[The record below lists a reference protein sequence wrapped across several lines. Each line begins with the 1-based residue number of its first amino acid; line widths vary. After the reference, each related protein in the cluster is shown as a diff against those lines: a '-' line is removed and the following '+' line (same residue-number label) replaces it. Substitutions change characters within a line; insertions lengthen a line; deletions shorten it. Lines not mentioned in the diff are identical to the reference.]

1 MTESIN
7 ITELLATWSNG
18 KTEALDRLLPLVE
31 AELRRIAHNYMRRE
45 NVNHTLQTTALVNEA
60 FLQLIN
66 QKAVQWQNRAHFFA
80 LSSKIMRRI
89 LLNHAR
95 NRVANKRGGGA
106 EHISFENTV
115 VLSLEKS
122 AEIIALDE
130 ALERLAKIDKTK
142 SRIVEMRF
150 FGGLT
155 VEEAAEAIGV
165 SPVTVAVHW
174 RLGEG
179 VARARDSQ
187 RKFYR
192 IVFACF
198 SFVSYSLLGLY
209 SVNLQAGFVIQL
221 SV

>member
-7 ITELLATWSNG
+7 ITEMLAAWSSG
-18 KTEALDRLLPLVE
+18 KTEVLDRLMPLVE
-31 AELRRIAHNYMRRE
+31 TELRRIAHNYMRRE

-60 FLQLIN
+60 FLRLVD
-66 QKAVQWQNRAHFFA
+66 QKAVRWQNRTHFFA
-80 LSSKIMRRI
+80 LSSKIMRRV

-95 NRVANKRGGGA
+95 DRVACKRGGA
-106 EHISFENTV
+106 AQHVSLENTV
-115 VLSLEKS
+115 VLSPEKS

-165 SPVTVAVHW
+165 APVTVAVHW
-174 RLGEG
+174 RLAKAWLGREIRG
-179 VARARDSQ
+179 KNFVA
-187 RKFYR
+187 
-192 IVFACF
+192 
-198 SFVSYSLLGLY
+198 
-209 SVNLQAGFVIQL
+209 
-221 SV
+221 